1 MKQKFNVITS
11 TCVPLPLENVDTDQI
26 IPARFLKA
34 TTREEKFFGDNLFRD
49 WRYNSDGTVNKDF
62 VLNDPTYSGCILVAG
77 KNFGSGSS
85 REHAAWAIAGYGFRV
100 VISSF
105 FADIHKNNELNNF
118 VLPVVVSEDFLQE
131 LFLTIQNDPKT
142 EVEVDLPNQR
152 VTNKATGRS
161 EQFDINGYK
170 KHCLMNGLDD
180 IDFLVQN
187 KDKIEAWECNATL
200 RHSCRRTAQQI
211 NSYKRIAPLVEIM
224 DSTLRD
230 GEQTNGVSFLPHEK
244 LVMARKLLH
253 EVNVDRIE
261 VASARVSDGEK
272 EAVSMI
278 CRYARQIDRLDS
290 VEVLGFVDGG
300 LSVDWI
306 ADCGGRTINLL
317 AKGSLKHC
325 TQQLHKT
332 PEEHI
337 ADIKKEVE
345 YAHSKGLSVNLYLE
359 DWSNGM
365 KDSPEYVYQLMD
377 ALTSPNPS
385 QGEGLGSSPWG
396 RLGGVSRFMLPDTL
410 GVMNPLQVVEYFRKM
425 MKRYPQTHF
434 DFHAHN
440 DYDLAVSN
448 SLAAVLSGAKGL
460 HVTVNGLGERCGN
473 APLAS
478 VQVILKDQ
486 FHAKTN
492 INEEQ
497 LNDISRMVESFSG
510 IAVAPNQPIVGEHVF
525 TQVAGVH
532 ADGDTKDQLYFNEL
546 MPERFGRKREYAL
559 GKQSGKANIAKNLE
573 ELGLELTP
581 EQTRRVTQRITELGD
596 KKEIVTQEDL
606 PYIVSDVLKHD
617 GSEDKVKL
625 ISYVVSTAYG
635 LKPGA
640 NIKVEING
648 KQYDGS
654 AVGDGQYDAFVKALR
669 YIYKKYLNRTFPI
682 LANYQVT
689 IPPGG
694 RTDALVQTVISWHH
708 DGGLLRTRALDADQ
722 TEAAIKATFKM
733 LNIIENEQNLT
744 TK

>member
-1 MKQKFNVITS
+1 MGTAERINASQRT
-11 TCVPLPLENVDTDQI
+11 LP
-26 IPARFLKA
+26 
-34 TTREEKFFGDNLFRD
+34 
-49 WRYNSDGTVNKDF
+49 Y
-62 VLNDPTYSGCILVAG
+62 
-77 KNFGSGSS
+77 
-85 REHAAWAIAGYGFRV
+85 
-100 VISSF
+100 
-105 FADIHKNNELNNF
+105 
-118 VLPVVVSEDFLQE
+118 
-131 LFLTIQNDPKT
+131 
-142 EVEVDLPNQR
+142 
-152 VTNKATGRS
+152 
-161 EQFDINGYK
+161 
-170 KHCLMNGLDD
+170 
-180 IDFLVQN
+180 
-187 KDKIEAWECNATL
+187 
-200 RHSCRRTAQQI
+200 
-211 NSYKRIAPLVEIM
+211 VEIM

-244 LVMARKLLH
+244 LMMARMLLG

-261 VASARVSDGEK
+261 VASARVSEGEK
-272 EAVSMI
+272 EAVRMI
-278 CRYARQIDRLDS
+278 CRYAEQIGKLDR
-290 VEVLGFVDGG
+290 VEVLGFVDGKA
-300 LSVDWI
+300 SVDWI
-306 ADCGGRTINLL
+306 ADCGGKTINLL

-325 TQQLHKT
+325 SHQLHKT

-337 ADIKKEVE
+337 ADIRETVD
-345 YAHSKGLSVNLYLE
+345 YAVQKHLAVNLYLE

-365 KDSPEYVYQLMD
+365 KDSPDYVYQLMD
-377 ALTSPNPS
+377 ELTHAPS
-385 QGEGLGSSPWG
+385 SIK
-396 RLGGVSRFMLPDTL
+396 RFMLPDTL
-410 GVMNPLQVVEYFRKM
+410 GVMNPLQVIEYFRKM
-425 MKRYPQTHF
+425 IKRYPEVHF

-473 APLAS
+473 APMAS
-478 VQVILKDQ
+478 VQAILKDQ
-486 FHAKTN
+486 FHAKTGIKEN
-492 INEEQ
+492 K
-497 LNDISRMVESFSG
+497 LNGISRMVEGYSG
-510 IAVAPNQPIVGEHVF
+510 IAVAPNQPIVGENVF

-532 ADGDTKDQLYFNEL
+532 ADGDSKDKLYYNEL

-559 GKQSGKANIAKNLE
+559 GKNSGRANIAKNLE

-617 GSEDKVKL
+617 APEDKVKL

-682 LANYQVT
+682 LANYQVS

-694 RTDALVQTVISWHH
+694 RTDALVQTVITWHYNN
-708 DGGLLRTRALDADQ
+708 GLLRTRGLDADQ

-733 LNIIENEQNLT
+733 LNIVESNLA
-744 TK
+744 